1 VVKTVL
7 PVVLLFAR
15 RTVGSGRGTQ
25 LPVAQSNGETFKTG
39 ERVLADQQGQ
49 RVTH

>member
-25 LPVAQSNGETFKTG
+25 LPVIEADGETITPG
-39 ERVLADQQGQ
+39 VRVLAIQQRP

>member
-1 VVKTVL
+1 MLL
-7 PVVLLFAR
+7 PGRIA
-15 RTVGSGRGTQ
+15 GSERGTQ
-25 LPVAQSNGETFKTG
+25 LPVVQPDGETFKTG